1 MCGIGGIINRGGKP
15 VDPILLE
22 NLREALLQRGPDG
35 SGRYVSGPVGFVHT
49 RLAIVDLV
57 TGDQPL
63 YTPSVL

>member
-1 MCGIGGIINRGGKP
+1 M
-15 VDPILLE
+15 LE
-22 NLREALLQRGPDG
+22 NLREALLHRGPDG

-63 YTPSVL
+63 YTPSGLCLIG